1 MVKLKD
7 VAEKAN
13 VSLATAS
20 LALNDSKLINDKTKK
35 KIKQWAEKLNYYPNM
50 YAKRLAKRKS
60 CNICIMI
67 NSKYFFKTSNI
78 YYLRIIGGI
87 IKEAEDTEY
96 TVSFSFYD
104 EKKGAKISGEKSN
117 IKSMDG
123 IMVLDIIDENTLN
136 NLRKELDVPIILID
150 NHKNFIDIYGVDN
163 DDSGGAYKAIKYLI
177 NLGHKKI
184 GYIGIP
190 DTHPLGRENWNGFK
204 KAMKENDLKEVCSF
218 KKCKFG
224 INSGRKAMNYL
235 LEDKLMPTAFY
246 CVNDYIAIGAIE
258 ELKSKGYKVPD
269 DVSFIGADDMELSS
283 EIEPPLT
290 TVKIKM
296 EELGRVGIKK
306 LIAIIN
312 NNYKGDIKT
321 IIDNEIV
328 ERKSCKSINQ
338 V

>member
-7 VAEKAN
+7 VAEKAS

-20 LALNDSKLINDKTKK
+20 LALNDSKLVSNKTKK
-35 KIKQWAEKLNYYPNM
+35 RVREWAEKLNYYPNI
-50 YAKRLAKRKS
+50 YARRLAKRKS
-60 CNICIMI
+60 YNICIMI

-87 IKEAEDTEY
+87 IKEAEATEY
-96 TVSFSFYD
+96 TVSFCFYED
-104 EKKGAKISGEKSN
+104 NKGAKISREKSN

-150 NHKNFIDIYGVDN
+150 NHKNFKDIYGVDN
-163 DDSGGAYKAIKYLI
+163 DDFGGAYKATRYLI
-177 NLGHKKI
+177 NLGHKNI

-190 DTHPLGRENWNGFK
+190 DSHPLGRESWYGFK
-204 KAMKENDLKEVCSF
+204 KALKENNLEEVCSY
-218 KKCKFG
+218 KKCQFG
-224 INSGRKAMNYL
+224 IRSGRRAMNYL
-235 LEDKLMPTAFY
+235 LEEKVLPTAFF

-269 DVSFIGADDMELSS
+269 NISFVGMDDMELSS
-283 EIEPPLT
+283 EIDPPLT
-290 TVKIKM
+290 TVRIKM

-306 LIAIIN
+306 LISIIN
-312 NNYKGDIKT
+312 NNYEGEIKT

-328 ERKSCKSINQ
+328 ERQSCKSIS
-338 V
+338 